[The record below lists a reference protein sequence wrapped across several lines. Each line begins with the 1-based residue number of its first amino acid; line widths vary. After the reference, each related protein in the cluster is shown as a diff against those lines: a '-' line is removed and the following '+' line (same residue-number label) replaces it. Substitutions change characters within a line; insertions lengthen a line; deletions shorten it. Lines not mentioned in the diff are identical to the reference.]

1 MVNEL
6 FISSR
11 ISVRFGSAH
20 AHINMALPYKIV
32 ILKIYHIMEKIKEN
46 VQIKNERSKIHIF
59 HEVQNA
65 ISFP

>member
-1 MVNEL
+1 MNYL
-6 FISSR
+6 FLAEYQLGLAPRMLIL
-11 ISVRFGSAH
+11 
-20 AHINMALPYKIV
+20 NMALPYKIV